1 LAIVS
6 GPAPEQASE
15 QSGEQP
21 GELDRARDGMLATIR
36 SMFAELAGQA
46 LNVPLA
52 PEVEQAMRTV
62 PRHRFYEGDWHDA
75 YLNRPLPIGYRQTLS
90 QPFIVALMTQLLRVT
105 RASTVLEIGTGSGYQ
120 TAVLAHLAKTVYTI
134 EIVAPLAERAA
145 TAFEDLALH
154 NIVARTGDG
163 YGGWPEAAPFDAI
176 LAAASPD
183 RVPDAL
189 VRQLKPGARLVMP
202 VGGARQK
209 LIVVEMQSDL
219 SVSRREIIPVS
230 FVPLVR
236 AEDPGEARE
245 D

>member
-1 LAIVS
+1 MS
-6 GPAPEQASE
+6 GPASEQSNKQASE
-15 QSGEQP
+15 QPSGIE
-21 GELDRARDGMLATIR
+21 RARDDMLATIR
-36 SMFAELAGQA
+36 AMFTELAGQA
-46 LNVPLA
+46 LKEPLA
-52 PEVEQAMRTV
+52 PEVEHAMRAV

-120 TAVLAHLAKTVYTI
+120 TAVLAQLAKTVHTI

-145 TAFEDLALH
+145 TAFEELSLH
-154 NIVARTGDG
+154 NIVTRTGDG

-176 LAAASPD
+176 LATAAPAC
-183 RVPDAL
+183 VPDAL

-236 AEDPGEARE
+236 ADAPGDARE